1 MKRNEERGVQV
12 KQWSPEMIETFRKT
26 WEDVAAEESAKD
38 PFFKKVWDDLQAFR
52 AEYATWADKAFL
64 R

>member
-26 WEDVAAEESAKD
+26 WEEVAAEQSAKD
-38 PFFKKVWDDLQAFR
+38 PFFKKVWDDLQAFPER
-52 AEYATWADKAFL
+52 NTLPGQTGLF
-64 R
+64 